1 MLDIE
6 PLRPINCSSGV
17 IRESGGTWGYP
28 MSTPEIE
35 QTSHNPPDRRRER
48 RRVSLRGYIIQD
60 GGISQPIELIDLNYG
75 GCGISTPK
83 ELRPG
88 ETIKLTV
95 LGRGSIPAEVRWF
108 NDGRAGLD
116 FSPSIKGSRKQIPRR
131 TSRVVVTAEIGLRS
145 RGRNNYRVRVFDLS
159 TDGCKVEL
167 VQRPSVGDRMSVKFE
182 GLEML
187 EADVCW
193 VEGHRAGLMFDNRI
207 HPAVLDLLL
216 RRLGAIA

>member
-1 MLDIE
+1 M
-6 PLRPINCSSGV
+6 SSPKIV
-17 IRESGGTWGYP
+17 
-28 MSTPEIE
+28 
-35 QTSHNPPDRRRER
+35 QTSRITPDRRRER

-75 GCGISTPK
+75 GCGISTSK
-83 ELRPG
+83 ELKPG

-116 FSPSIKGSRKQIPRR
+116 FSPSIKADRKQMPRR
-131 TSRVVVTAEIGLRS
+131 TKRVDVTAEIGLRS
-145 RGRNNYRVRVFDLS
+145 RGRSSYRVRVFDLS

-167 VQRPSVGDRMSVKFE
+167 VELRSVGDRMSVKFE
-182 GLEML
+182 GLEIL

-193 VEGHRAGLMFDNRI
+193 VEGHRAGLMFDNRM

-216 RRLGAIA
+216 RRLAAVA